1 MFRKKYFISE
11 KKFYTTLILTVLA
24 VVISS
29 CSEKKTTE
37 FDINPLAD
45 FSVET
50 IEYEL
55 YDDGNTYA
63 FVTTKNNST
72 YSNRWQWIRPG
83 SIEELSG
90 DIELMTDEKSSITT
104 AYLATDEEQYF
115 EITLIAYSDK
125 PTVNPPD
132 TTIYYQPFESEPF
145 TQEIKVKKPE

>member
-1 MFRKKYFISE
+1 MFRKKCFISG
-11 KKFYTTLILTVLA
+11 KIFYIALVLTLLA

-29 CSEKKTTE
+29 CEKKNATE
-37 FDINPLAD
+37 VNINPLAD

-72 YSNRWQWIRPG
+72 YANRWKWTRPG
-83 SIEELSG
+83 SNEEISG
-90 DIELMTDEKSSITT
+90 DIELMTDKKSSIKT

-132 TTIYYQPFESEPF
+132 TTIYYQTFVSEPF
-145 TQEIKVKKPE
+145 VQEIKVKKPE